1 MYSQQ
6 IADDICARI
15 AEGVSLRTA
24 AQEHGTKHSTFLLWC
39 SENDELADQYTRAR
53 ATGADAE
60 FEELGALQEE
70 QPPTLPS
77 GAVDTGWVAWRR
89 LQVDTKKWELSKKA
103 AKKYGDK
110 IETTHEVGD
119 SIRAVVREIVKPG
132 A

>member
-1 MYSQQ
+1 MYSKQV
-6 IADDICARI
+6 ADAVCDRI

-24 AQEHGTKHSTFLLWC
+24 AQEQGMSHATFLLWC
-39 SENDELADQYTRAR
+39 NENAVLANQYARAR